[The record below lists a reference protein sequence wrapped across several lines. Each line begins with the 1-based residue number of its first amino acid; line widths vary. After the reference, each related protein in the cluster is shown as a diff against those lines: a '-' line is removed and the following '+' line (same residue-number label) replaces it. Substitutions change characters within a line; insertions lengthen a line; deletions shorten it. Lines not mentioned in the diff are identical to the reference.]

1 MFRKIPPQR
10 DEHVLPSVIIL
21 STGTRHQRNHDETRN
36 NDQLGMR
43 IDYIGPEIAGCE
55 RQLILRFYAPD
66 RSQET
71 STCLHF
77 RRSKLTLHYTPKGST
92 ADASLAG
99 AFESDLKRE
108 KKLALRIALITVWL
122 ERLYDTLGSDS
133 LRNID
138 KTASDVENNVVPSDL
153 DNDSHGPN
161 DHTTDEDAASVSTKV
176 DNPHKL
182 SLHNNLS
189 CHSKPNVQHI
199 NTHGL
204 LCRRKRLSA
213 WVQRCK
219 MCELQSSLRPRKW
232 ADWAKRLV
240 LMLRRVHGA
249 QTRDWPVDALGMP
262 LRQVDSVDG
271 SDKDRDPTR
280 RPENEIQF
288 QEMVRKNI
296 QIRIRISA
304 SMTASHGSVFAVETG
319 STPVF
324 GTNSFSPLVSSI
336 SRRVQAGATFLDVKV
351 KELKSCQVNRKLD
364 GTRAESIL

>member
-1 MFRKIPPQR
+1 MYFSIVLLSVLSNQFFLHSSQHLTRLSHPPMLLICLMLLKIAIDQ
-10 DEHVLPSVIIL
+10 

-55 RQLILRFYAPD
+55 RQ
-66 RSQET
+66 
-71 STCLHF
+71 
-77 RRSKLTLHYTPKGST
+77 LTLHYTPKGST

-213 WVQRCK
+213 WV
-219 MCELQSSLRPRKW
+219 
-232 ADWAKRLV
+232 
-240 LMLRRVHGA
+240 
-249 QTRDWPVDALGMP
+249 
-262 LRQVDSVDG
+262 
-271 SDKDRDPTR
+271 
-280 RPENEIQF
+280 
-288 QEMVRKNI
+288 
-296 QIRIRISA
+296 
-304 SMTASHGSVFAVETG
+304 
-319 STPVF
+319 
-324 GTNSFSPLVSSI
+324 
-336 SRRVQAGATFLDVKV
+336 
-351 KELKSCQVNRKLD
+351 
-364 GTRAESIL
+364 

>member
-1 MFRKIPPQR
+1 MLLKIAIDQ
-10 DEHVLPSVIIL
+10 

-71 STCLHF
+71 
-77 RRSKLTLHYTPKGST
+77 
-92 ADASLAG
+92 
-99 AFESDLKRE
+99 
-108 KKLALRIALITVWL
+108 
-122 ERLYDTLGSDS
+122 
-133 LRNID
+133 ID

-213 WVQRCK
+213 WV
-219 MCELQSSLRPRKW
+219 
-232 ADWAKRLV
+232 
-240 LMLRRVHGA
+240 
-249 QTRDWPVDALGMP
+249 
-262 LRQVDSVDG
+262 
-271 SDKDRDPTR
+271 
-280 RPENEIQF
+280 
-288 QEMVRKNI
+288 
-296 QIRIRISA
+296 
-304 SMTASHGSVFAVETG
+304 
-319 STPVF
+319 
-324 GTNSFSPLVSSI
+324 
-336 SRRVQAGATFLDVKV
+336 
-351 KELKSCQVNRKLD
+351 
-364 GTRAESIL
+364 

>member
-1 MFRKIPPQR
+1 MLLKIAIDQ
-10 DEHVLPSVIIL
+10 

-55 RQLILRFYAPD
+55 RKRMFRRGGNHPINSGLLIVD
-66 RSQET
+66 MSS

-213 WVQRCK
+213 WV
-219 MCELQSSLRPRKW
+219 
-232 ADWAKRLV
+232 
-240 LMLRRVHGA
+240 
-249 QTRDWPVDALGMP
+249 
-262 LRQVDSVDG
+262 
-271 SDKDRDPTR
+271 
-280 RPENEIQF
+280 
-288 QEMVRKNI
+288 
-296 QIRIRISA
+296 
-304 SMTASHGSVFAVETG
+304 
-319 STPVF
+319 
-324 GTNSFSPLVSSI
+324 
-336 SRRVQAGATFLDVKV
+336 
-351 KELKSCQVNRKLD
+351 
-364 GTRAESIL
+364 

>member
-1 MFRKIPPQR
+1 MFRR
-10 DEHVLPSVIIL
+10 
-21 STGTRHQRNHDETRN
+21 GGNHPIN
-36 NDQLGMR
+36 SGL
-43 IDYIGPEIAGCE
+43 
-55 RQLILRFYAPD
+55 LIVD
-66 RSQET
+66 MSS

-133 LRNID
+133 LRN
-138 KTASDVENNVVPSDL
+138 
-153 DNDSHGPN
+153 HGPN

-213 WVQRCK
+213 WVQVKQADPSDLAQLAARWAHTKRVVTPEDTQRSPDRNGQSLATPPRKTNSMTIDYPILGKDFVFAQRCK

-262 LRQVDSVDG
+262 LRQVDSASLPQYSQIHTG
-271 SDKDRDPTR
+271 LHNTL
-280 RPENEIQF
+280 NE
-288 QEMVRKNI
+288 
-296 QIRIRISA
+296 
-304 SMTASHGSVFAVETG
+304 
-319 STPVF
+319 
-324 GTNSFSPLVSSI
+324 
-336 SRRVQAGATFLDVKV
+336 
-351 KELKSCQVNRKLD
+351 
-364 GTRAESIL
+364 

>member
-1 MFRKIPPQR
+1 MR
-10 DEHVLPSVIIL
+10 

-71 STCLHF
+71 
-77 RRSKLTLHYTPKGST
+77 
-92 ADASLAG
+92 
-99 AFESDLKRE
+99 
-108 KKLALRIALITVWL
+108 
-122 ERLYDTLGSDS
+122 
-133 LRNID
+133 
-138 KTASDVENNVVPSDL
+138 
-153 DNDSHGPN
+153 HGPN

-262 LRQVDSVDG
+262 LRQVDS
-271 SDKDRDPTR
+271 
-280 RPENEIQF
+280 
-288 QEMVRKNI
+288 
-296 QIRIRISA
+296 
-304 SMTASHGSVFAVETG
+304 
-319 STPVF
+319 
-324 GTNSFSPLVSSI
+324 
-336 SRRVQAGATFLDVKV
+336 
-351 KELKSCQVNRKLD
+351 KLD